1 MNIDNVSEQSIYIVL
16 CSLAVEKGKENEEKE
31 ETNERRFFEIF
42 ENLKKK
48 QSLRKKVFY
57 IYIRTG
63 QRGISS
69 ADCPFAER
77 KDGREPGRRQSS
89 RRDIASCFTERIE
102 RKETLC
108 VFKKEPP
115 SRAKMTSA

>member
-69 ADCPFAER
+69 ADCPFVER
-77 KDGREPGRRQSS
+77 EKTEGNLGGDKVLGETS
-89 RRDIASCFTERIE
+89 RRVLQRE
-102 RKETLC
+102 
-108 VFKKEPP
+108 
-115 SRAKMTSA
+115 